1 MGKKSIEIAG
11 PGVAGTIAM
20 LKKAYGGELSAFHYF
35 WYISQNIEGLGV
47 LESKFFEQRAD
58 EELGHSKKVA
68 FRLMQLGETPI
79 DDPAQWE
86 QDSGLGKLQPSRYLS
101 LRSALERALEFERL
115 VIGLYNDLANNTK
128 EKDHGTYQLA
138 LELLDAEL
146 EDEQDIEDILAKL
159 EIR

>member
-1 MGKKSIEIAG
+1 
-11 PGVAGTIAM
+11 
-20 LKKAYGGELSAFHYF
+20 
-35 WYISQNIEGLGV
+35 
-47 LESKFFEQRAD
+47 
-58 EELGHSKKVA
+58 
-68 FRLMQLGETPI
+68 MQLGETPT

-86 QDSGLGKLQPSRYLS
+86 QDSGMGKLQPSRFLT

-128 EKDHGTYQLA
+128 DKDHGTYQLA

-146 EDEQDIEDILAKL
+146 EDEQNIEDILAKL

>member
-11 PGVAGTIAM
+11 AGVDGTIAM

-47 LESKFFEQRAD
+47 FEERAD

-86 QDSGLGKLQPSRYLS
+86 QDSGLGKLQPSRFLT
-101 LRSALERALEFERL
+101 LRSGLERALEFERL
-115 VIGLYNDLANNTK
+115 VIGLYNDLANSTK
-128 EKDHGTYQLA
+128 DKDHGTYQLA
-138 LELLDAEL
+138 LELLNAEL

>member
-1 MGKKSIEIAG
+1 MAQLRC
-11 PGVAGTIAM
+11 
-20 LKKAYGGELSAFHYF
+20 LKKPMVESYQLFRYF
-35 WYISQNIEGLGV
+35 WYIAQNIEGLGV

-68 FRLMQLGETPI
+68 FRLMQLGETPT

-86 QDSGLGKLQPSRYLS
+86 QDSGMGKLQPSRFLS

-128 EKDHGTYQLA
+128 DKDHGTYKLA

-146 EDEQDIEDILAKL
+146 EDEQNIEDILAKL
-159 EIR
+159 EIH

>member
-11 PGVAGTIAM
+11 AGVDGTIAM

-47 LESKFFEQRAD
+47 LESKFFEARAD

-86 QDSGLGKLQPSRYLS
+86 QVSGLGKLQPSRFLT

-115 VIGLYNDLANNTK
+115 VIGLYNDLANSTK
-128 EKDHGTYQLA
+128 DKDHGTYFFLV
-138 LELLDAEL
+138 LLL
-146 EDEQDIEDILAKL
+146 ISFSSLQILA
-159 EIR
+159 

>member
-1 MGKKSIEIAG
+1 MGKKSVEIAG
-11 PGVAGTIAM
+11 PGIAGTIAM

-47 LESKFFEQRAD
+47 LESKFFEDRAD

-68 FRLMQLGETPI
+68 FRLMQLGEAPI

-138 LELLDAEL
+138 LELLNAEL

>member
-1 MGKKSIEIAG
+1 M
-11 PGVAGTIAM
+11 
-20 LKKAYGGELSAFHYF
+20 
-35 WYISQNIEGLGV
+35 

-115 VIGLYNDLANNTK
+115 VIGLYNDLANSTK

-138 LELLDAEL
+138 LELLNAEL

>member
-47 LESKFFEQRAD
+47 LESKFFEERAD

-138 LELLDAEL
+138 LELLNAEL

>member
-11 PGVAGTIAM
+11 AGIDGTIAM
-20 LKKAYGGELSAFHYF
+20 LKKAYAGELSAFHYF

-47 LESKFFEQRAD
+47 LESKFFEGRAD

-68 FRLMQLGETPI
+68 FRLMQLGKNPI

-86 QDSGLGKLQPSRYLS
+86 QDSGLGKLQPSRYLT
-101 LRSALERALEFERL
+101 LRSALERALEFERT
-115 VIGLYNDLANNTK
+115 VIGLYNDLANSTK
-128 EKDHGTYQLA
+128 DKDHGTYQLA
-138 LELLDAEL
+138 LELLNAEL
-146 EDEQDIEDILAKL
+146 EDEQNIEDILAKL